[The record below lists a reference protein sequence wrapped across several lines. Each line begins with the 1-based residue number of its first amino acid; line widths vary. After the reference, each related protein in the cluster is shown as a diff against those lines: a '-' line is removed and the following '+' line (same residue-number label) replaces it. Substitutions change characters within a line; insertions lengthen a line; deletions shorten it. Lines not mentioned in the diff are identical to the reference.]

1 MDNIK
6 EYIER
11 YVTFGQPVQYCGLEI
26 KPILVKDFYQFVNAK
41 NILNIDKNKIP
52 DVEIIQMT
60 YLRFLTLM
68 IVENEDMR
76 EDFLTILALTLGL
89 KYDSEKRNTS
99 FKPNEVLAQQTRKNE
114 SHFYINGWDIAFRIR
129 ENETWLRL
137 YSGDDMV
144 EINDSQFD
152 DLKNII
158 LFQNIYDYDDMEMS
172 DDFRRV
178 VEEYYALK
186 NKDIIIPTLEDRLMA
201 VIVSSGYTLEQLY
214 NMPLRLFDALFE
226 YSVSKLEYQV
236 NKLIINLAQVEIK
249 GFNLSHWVY
258 KTKKDKYSEV
268 FTNAQD
274 LVNKFNSL

>member
-114 SHFYINGWDIAFRIR
+114 SYFYINGWDIAFRIR

-178 VEEYYALK
+178 IEEYYALK

-201 VIVSSGYTLEQLY
+201 VVVSSGYILEQLY
-214 NMPLRLFDALFE
+214 DMPLRLFDALFE

-236 NKLIINLAQVEIK
+236 NKLIINLAQGEIK

>member
-6 EYIER
+6 EYIEK
-11 YVTFGQPVQYCGLEI
+11 YVTFGQPVKYCGLEI

-68 IVENEDMR
+68 VVENGDMR

-114 SHFYINGWDIAFRIR
+114 SYFYINGWDIAFRIR

-158 LFQNIYDYDDMEMS
+158 G
-172 DDFRRV
+172 
-178 VEEYYALK
+178 LK
-186 NKDIIIPTLEDRLMA
+186 E
-201 VIVSSGYTLEQLY
+201 
-214 NMPLRLFDALFE
+214 
-226 YSVSKLEYQV
+226 
-236 NKLIINLAQVEIK
+236 
-249 GFNLSHWVY
+249 
-258 KTKKDKYSEV
+258 
-268 FTNAQD
+268 
-274 LVNKFNSL
+274 

>member
-129 ENETWLRL
+129 ENETWLQL
-137 YSGDDMV
+137 YVGDDMV

-178 VEEYYALK
+178 IEEYYALK

-201 VIVSSGYTLEQLY
+201 VVVSSGYTLEQLY

-236 NKLIINLAQVEIK
+236 NKLIINLAQGEIK

>member
-6 EYIER
+6 EYIEK
-11 YVTFGQPVQYCGLEI
+11 YVTFGQPVKYCGLEI
-26 KPILVKDFYQFVNAK
+26 KPILVKDFYQFVDAK
-41 NILNIDKNKIP
+41 NVLTVDKNKIP
-52 DVEIIQMT
+52 DVDIIQMT
-60 YLRFLTLM
+60 YLRFLILM
-68 IVENEDMR
+68 IMENEDMR

-89 KYDSEKRNTS
+89 KYEAKKRDTA
-99 FKPNEVLAQQTRKNE
+99 FQPNEILTQQTRKDE
-114 SHFYINGWDIAFRIR
+114 YYCCVNGWDVAFRI
-129 ENETWLRL
+129 NQDNTWLEL
-137 YSGDDMV
+137 YDGDNMI
-144 EINDSQFD
+144 EITDSQFD
-152 DLKNII
+152 ELKDII

-186 NKDIIIPTLEDRLMA
+186 NKDVILPTLEDRLMA
-201 VIVSSGYTLEQLY
+201 VVVSSGYILEQLY

-226 YSVSKLEYQV
+226 YSVNKLEYQI
-236 NKLIINLAQVEIK
+236 NKLIINLAQAEVK
-249 GFNLSHWVY
+249 GFTLSHWVY

>member
-137 YSGDDMV
+137 YSGDDMI
-144 EINDSQFD
+144 EIDDSQFD
-152 DLKNII
+152 DLKNIV

-178 VEEYYALK
+178 IEEYYALK

-201 VIVSSGYTLEQLY
+201 VVVSSGYILEQLY
-214 NMPLRLFDALFE
+214 DMPLRLFDALFE

-236 NKLIINLAQVEIK
+236 NKLIVNLAQGEIK
-249 GFNLSHWVY
+249 GFSLSHWVY

>member
-11 YVTFGQPVQYCGLEI
+11 YVTFGQPVKYCELEI

-114 SHFYINGWDIAFRIR
+114 SYFYINGWDVAFRIR
-129 ENETWLRL
+129 ENETWLQL
-137 YSGDDMV
+137 YVGDDMV

-178 VEEYYALK
+178 IEEYYALK

-201 VIVSSGYTLEQLY
+201 VVVSSGYTLEQLY

-236 NKLIINLAQVEIK
+236 NKLIINLAQGKIK

-258 KTKKDKYSEV
+258 KTKKDKSSEV

>member
-114 SHFYINGWDIAFRIR
+114 SHFYINGWDIAFRIKK
-129 ENETWLRL
+129 NETWLQL
-137 YSGDDMV
+137 YVGDDMV

-178 VEEYYALK
+178 IEEYYALK

-236 NKLIINLAQVEIK
+236 NKLIINLAQGEIK

>member
-129 ENETWLRL
+129 ENETWLQL
-137 YSGDDMV
+137 YVGDDMV

-152 DLKNII
+152 NLKNII

-178 VEEYYALK
+178 IEEYYALK

-201 VIVSSGYTLEQLY
+201 VVVSSGYTLEQLY

-236 NKLIINLAQVEIK
+236 NKLIINLAQGEIK

>member
-11 YVTFGQPVQYCGLEI
+11 YVTFGQPIKYCGLEI

-114 SHFYINGWDIAFRIR
+114 SYFYINGWDIAFRIR
-129 ENETWLRL
+129 ENETWLQL
-137 YSGDDMV
+137 YVGDDMV

-158 LFQNIYDYDDMEMS
+158 G
-172 DDFRRV
+172 
-178 VEEYYALK
+178 LK
-186 NKDIIIPTLEDRLMA
+186 E
-201 VIVSSGYTLEQLY
+201 
-214 NMPLRLFDALFE
+214 
-226 YSVSKLEYQV
+226 
-236 NKLIINLAQVEIK
+236 
-249 GFNLSHWVY
+249 
-258 KTKKDKYSEV
+258 
-268 FTNAQD
+268 
-274 LVNKFNSL
+274 

>member
-114 SHFYINGWDIAFRIR
+114 SHFHINGWDIAFRIR
-129 ENETWLRL
+129 ENETWLQL
-137 YSGDDMV
+137 YVGDDMV

-178 VEEYYALK
+178 IEEYYALK
-186 NKDIIIPTLEDRLMA
+186 NKDIIINFLK
-201 VIVSSGYTLEQLY
+201 SY
-214 NMPLRLFDALFE
+214 N
-226 YSVSKLEYQV
+226 
-236 NKLIINLAQVEIK
+236 IC
-249 GFNLSHWVY
+249 
-258 KTKKDKYSEV
+258 
-268 FTNAQD
+268 
-274 LVNKFNSL
+274 

>member
-129 ENETWLRL
+129 ENETWLQL
-137 YSGDDMV
+137 YVGDDMV

-158 LFQNIYDYDDMEMS
+158 LFQNIYDYDDLEMS

-178 VEEYYALK
+178 IEEYYALK

-201 VIVSSGYTLEQLY
+201 VVVSSGYTLEQLY

-236 NKLIINLAQVEIK
+236 NKLIINLAQGEIK

>member
-11 YVTFGQPVQYCGLEI
+11 YVTFGQPIKYCGLEI

-114 SHFYINGWDIAFRIR
+114 SYFYINGWDIAFRIR
-129 ENETWLRL
+129 ENGTWLQL

-178 VEEYYALK
+178 IEEYYALK

-201 VIVSSGYTLEQLY
+201 VVVSSGYILEQLY
-214 NMPLRLFDALFE
+214 DMPLRLFDALFE

-236 NKLIINLAQVEIK
+236 NKLIINLAQGEIK

>member
-1 MDNIK
+1 MENIK
-6 EYIER
+6 EYIEK
-11 YVTFGQPVQYCGLEI
+11 YVTFGQPVQYHGLSI
-26 KPILVKDFYQFVNAK
+26 KPVLVKDFYQFNDAK
-41 NILNIDKNKIP
+41 NVLLIDKNKIP

-129 ENETWLRL
+129 ENETWLQL
-137 YSGDDMV
+137 YVGDDMV

-152 DLKNII
+152 NLKNII

-178 VEEYYALK
+178 IEEYYALK

-201 VIVSSGYTLEQLY
+201 VVVSSGYTLEQLY

-236 NKLIINLAQVEIK
+236 NKLIINLAQGEIK

>member
-1 MDNIK
+1 MENIK
-6 EYIER
+6 EYVDK
-11 YVTFGQPVQYCGLEI
+11 YVAFGKPVKYQGLEI
-26 KPILVKDFYQFVNAK
+26 KPVLVKDFYQFRDARMV
-41 NILNIDKNKIP
+41 LDLQKNKIP

-60 YLRFLTLM
+60 YLHFLTLM

-89 KYDSEKRNTS
+89 KYDSEKRDTS
-99 FKPNEVLAQQTRKNE
+99 FPPNEILAQQTRKNE
-114 SHFYINGWDIAFRIR
+114 SQLYVNGWDVGFRLVD
-129 ENETWLRL
+129 NQTWLQL
-137 YSGDDMV
+137 YSGEDMI

-152 DLKNII
+152 DLRKII

-178 VEEYYALK
+178 IEEYYALK
-186 NKDIIIPTLEDRLMA
+186 NKDIIIPTLEDRMMA
-201 VIVSSGYTLEQLY
+201 VVVSSGYTLEQLY
-214 NMPLRLFDALFE
+214 ELPLRLFDALFE
-226 YSVSKLEYQV
+226 YSVNKLEYQL
-236 NKLIINLAQVEIK
+236 NKLIVNLAQYEIK
-249 GFNLSHWVY
+249 GFSFSHWVY

>member
-129 ENETWLRL
+129 ENETWLQL
-137 YSGDDMV
+137 YVDDDMV

-178 VEEYYALK
+178 IEEYYALK

-236 NKLIINLAQVEIK
+236 NKLIINLAQGEIK